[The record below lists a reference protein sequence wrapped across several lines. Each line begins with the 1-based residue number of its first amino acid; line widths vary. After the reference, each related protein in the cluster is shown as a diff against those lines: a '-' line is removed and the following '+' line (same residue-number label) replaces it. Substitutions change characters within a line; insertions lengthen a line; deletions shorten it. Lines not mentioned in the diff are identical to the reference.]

1 MSKLQFAI
9 VGAGHGGKAMAAHL
23 AIKGFP
29 VRLYNR
35 TLSKIDPIIK
45 MHGIELE
52 GEVTG
57 FGKIE
62 LASDNLGD
70 IIKDADVIMVCVPA
84 FAHAAIAERSAP
96 HLKDGQIVLLN
107 PGRTCGALEFINI
120 LRERGNDSEVIIAE
134 AQTFIY
140 ASRGMG
146 PASAKIFRIKQAIPV
161 AAIPARKTDEAL
173 DKINEAFPEFISATS
188 VIETSFNNIGA
199 VFHPAITI
207 LNASR
212 IESTMGNF
220 QFYIEGVTPSV
231 AKILEEVD
239 RERVEVANTLR
250 CKNVYTA
257 LEWMTMAYNV
267 VEDTLFDGIHS
278 NPGYYGIM
286 APKTTNVRYI
296 TEDVPFSIVPISE
309 FGRVFGVNTKITDAL
324 INLSNIIFKKD
335 FRSIGRNLTRM
346 RLENLSLDEIRDVF
360 IEGIPRK

>member
-62 LASDNLGD
+62 LASDNIGD
-70 IIKDADVIMVCVPA
+70 VIKDADVVMVCVPA

-96 HLKDGQIVLLN
+96 HLQDGQIVLLN

-120 LRERGNDSEVIIAE
+120 LRERGNNNDIIVAE

-161 AAIPARKTDEAL
+161 AAIPAQKTDEAL

-250 CKNVYTA
+250 CKNIYTA
-257 LEWMTMAYNV
+257 LEWLTMAYNV

-309 FGRVFGVNTKITDAL
+309 FGRVFGVKTDITDAL
-324 INLSNIIFKKD
+324 VNLSNIIFKKD
-335 FRSIGRNLTRM
+335 FRQTGRTLTRM
-346 RLENLSLDEIRDVF
+346 RLENLSLDEIRNVF
-360 IEGIPRK
+360 IEGIPKK

>member
-309 FGRVFGVNTKITDAL
+309 FGRVFGVNTKITDSL